1 MFAGAT
7 SRGSPERA
15 SITENRTTGPRR
27 VDCEFVIVEKSK
39 KLRVYVLTPSFMPER
54 GGQEIH
60 LQQLAEGL
68 AAAGVAVKVLAAARL
83 ALPAD
88 HVDTVPVI
96 RFHTFGETQGG
107 GWRSMP
113 RLAFLFAR
121 MTWRLLRDAR
131 RYDVVFVSGFNLM
144 PMVAV
149 AAKLL
154 LRKPCVVRPESPLE
168 LQHTVGAASREKMGL
183 GADSWM
189 VKLFTS
195 LRAWTAARVDRYVAI
210 SADIRAR
217 LTAEHIDPRKIRQIP
232 NGIDTRSFVPADS
245 AQQSA
250 LRKQLGLPEDRL
262 LLIYTGRIALSKGVM
277 MLLEAWRD
285 IAPHRPEAHLVLV
298 GEGAGSVDD
307 CETQAR
313 DFVRSSGIA
322 ERVTFAGAVTNVHEY
337 LRACDV
343 FVFPSDY
350 EGFGLSILEA
360 MAVGLPMVC
369 TRVGVAADLEKEA
382 GIELLVPPKQTA
394 LFTEALSRVVGDAQL
409 RDRLGRRAAEI
420 VEGRYSIGVVARLHK
435 EVFAELIE
443 ART

>member
-1 MFAGAT
+1 M
-7 SRGSPERA
+7 
-15 SITENRTTGPRR
+15 
-27 VDCEFVIVEKSK
+27 
-39 KLRVYVLTPSFMPER
+39 YVLTPSFLPER

-60 LQQLAEGL
+60 LQQLAEEL
-68 AAAGVAVKVLAAARL
+68 VAAGVAVKVLAAARF
-83 ALPAD
+83 APAAD
-88 HVDTVPVI
+88 YVDTVPVI

-113 RLAFLFAR
+113 RLAFLLIR

-131 RYDVVFVSGFNLM
+131 RYDVVFVSGFNLL

-154 LRKPCVVRPESPLE
+154 VRKPCVVRPESPLE

-183 GADSWM
+183 AADSGV
-189 VKLFTS
+189 VKMFTR
-195 LRAWTAARVDRYVAI
+195 LRAWSAARVDRYVAI

-217 LTAEHIDPRKIRQIP
+217 LAAEHIDLHRIRHIP
-232 NGIDTRSFVPADS
+232 NGIDTSRFVPADS
-245 AQQSA
+245 AQRST
-250 LRKQLGLPEDRL
+250 LRKQLGLPKDRL

-298 GEGAGSVDD
+298 GDGADSLDD
-307 CETQAR
+307 CEAQAR
-313 DFVRSSGIA
+313 DFVRSGGIA
-322 ERVTFAGAVTNVHEY
+322 DRTTFTGAVANVHEY

-343 FVFPSDY
+343 FVFPSEY

-369 TRVGVAADLEKEA
+369 TRVGVAADLEREV
-382 GIELLVPPKQTA
+382 GIELLVPPNQTA
-394 LFTEALSRVVGDAQL
+394 LFARALSRLLGDAQL
-409 RDRLGRRAAEI
+409 RESLGRRAAQI
-420 VEGRYSIGVVARLHK
+420 VAGRYSMSIVARLHS
-435 EVFAELIE
+435 ELFAELIE
-443 ART
+443 ARK